1 MGGCVQNR
9 ASGVLFA
16 LSAGILW
23 GFVPVYIH
31 FLGDVD
37 SLEIVAH
44 RSLWSLVLLFALV
57 AWRKHISLTAQIFVN
72 KKSLASFIITTC
84 FLSANWIVYVYAVQ
98 SGHVVSAALGYFIY
112 PICTVLL
119 GIAVL
124 AERLDR
130 CAWLAVCCVIIGVLI
145 KAFLIAGV
153 PWVALSVA
161 VTFSLY
167 AVARKRLKVDPI
179 LGLFVETLILLPV
192 TLGFFGWLVW
202 CDQPLFFGGGAKFVL
217 LAMFVGVLTVVP
229 LILFHA
235 GNQLLSMTTASL
247 LFYSNPTTQLL
258 IAILLIGEAFAVQD
272 LLAFGPIWLGIAIYF
287 ATRPKPVRPTLPT
300 G

>member
-1 MGGCVQNR
+1 MSTTAQTR

-31 FLGDVD
+31 VLGDVD
-37 SLEIVAH
+37 PLEIVAH
-44 RSLWSLVLLFALV
+44 RSLWSLILLFGLVMWRRQISMALQV
-57 AWRKHISLTAQIFVN
+57 FFN
-72 KKSLASFIITTC
+72 KKLLAGFIVTTC
-84 FLSANWIVYVYAVQ
+84 FLSANWTIYVYAVQ

-119 GIAVL
+119 GITIL
-124 AERLDR
+124 GERLDR
-130 CAWLAVCCVIIGVLI
+130 WAWLAIFFVAIGVLV
-145 KAFLIAGV
+145 KAFLIASV

-167 AVARKRLKVDPI
+167 AVARKRLQIDPI
-179 LGLFVETLILLPV
+179 LGLFIETLILLPV
-192 TLGFFGWLVW
+192 TLGFFGWLAW
-202 CDQPLFFGGGAKFVL
+202 SGQSIFFGGGTVFVF

-235 GNQLLSMTTASL
+235 GNRLLSMTTASL

-258 IAILLIGEAFAVQD
+258 IATLLIGEAFEIRD
-272 LLAFGPIWLGIAIYF
+272 LLAFGPIWLGIAVYF
-287 ATRPKPVRPTLPT
+287 ATRPQPARPVLST